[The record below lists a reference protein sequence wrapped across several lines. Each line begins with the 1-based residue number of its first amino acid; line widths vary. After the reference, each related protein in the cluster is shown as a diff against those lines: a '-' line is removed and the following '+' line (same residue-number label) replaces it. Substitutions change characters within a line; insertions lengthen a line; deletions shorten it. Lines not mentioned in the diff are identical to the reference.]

1 MWREKKGVRGGETK
15 PPPPPPSLPV
25 PFPFSR
31 CAVCAT
37 GKGGY
42 ARQLAAHEIVDQV
55 LAASAVAT
63 EAGWAAGSTAGP
75 PRPSNVVLMGMGEP
89 LLNLRAVI
97 PAVRTMIDRLG
108 IGARKITISTVG
120 VPRAIARL
128 AAERWQVGLAV
139 SLHAPTQALRESI
152 VPSAKR

>member
-1 MWREKKGVRGGETK
+1 M
-15 PPPPPPSLPV
+15 
-25 PFPFSR
+25 R
-31 CAVCAT
+31 CAFCAT

-55 LAASAVAT
+55 IAASSVAAA
-63 EAGWAAGSTAGP
+63 AGWAAGATGGAP

-89 LLNLRAVI
+89 LLNLKAVI

-120 VPRAIARL
+120 VPRAIGRL
-128 AAERWQVGLAV
+128 AAEGWQVGLAV